1 MKKISTKY
9 KNIFCLM
16 LFILLTA
23 FTARPYSQLM
33 IGGWKSV
40 DSNEIF
46 LEQENAEI
54 QRLTFSSDEF
64 TVRLALK
71 NRSGREIPLN
81 LAYKYV
87 EHYKNQTSPILVLKN
102 TCDQEFLLVFSVEK
116 LSKEFLSL
124 KLDKEL
130 SSKKIQA
137 ERPMFNFKRIA
148 GPPENMD

>member
-1 MKKISTKY
+1 MKRILTKC
-9 KNIFCLM
+9 KNFYCLM
-16 LFILLTA
+16 LFIFLSA

-33 IGGWKSV
+33 IGGWKSI

-46 LEQENAEI
+46 LEQENVEI
-54 QRLTFSSDEF
+54 QRLTFSIDEF

-71 NRSGREIPLN
+71 NRSGRETPFN

-87 EHYKNQTSPILVLKN
+87 DYYKEQPSPILVLKS
-102 TCDQEFLLVFSVEK
+102 TCDQEFLLVFSVEQ

-124 KLDKEL
+124 KFDKEL
-130 SSKKIQA
+130 SSKLIQA
-137 ERPMFNFKRIA
+137 ESPVFNFKRIA

>member
-1 MKKISTKY
+1 
-9 KNIFCLM
+9 M
-16 LFILLTA
+16 LFVFLTA

-33 IGGWKSV
+33 IGGWKSI

-46 LEQENAEI
+46 LEQENVEI

-71 NRSGREIPLN
+71 NRSGREIPFN

-87 EHYKNQTSPILVLKN
+87 DHYKGQTSHILVLKN
-102 TCDQEFLLVFSVEK
+102 TCDQEFMLVFSVEK
-116 LSKEFLSL
+116 LSKEILSL
-124 KLDKEL
+124 KLEKEL
-130 SSKKIQA
+130 SSKMIQA
-137 ERPMFNFKRIA
+137 ENPIYNFKRIA